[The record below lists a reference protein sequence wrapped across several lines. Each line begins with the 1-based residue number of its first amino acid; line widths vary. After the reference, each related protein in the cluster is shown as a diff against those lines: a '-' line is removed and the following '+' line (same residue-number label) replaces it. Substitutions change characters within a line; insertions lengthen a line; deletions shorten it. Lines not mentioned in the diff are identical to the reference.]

1 MYVYNI
7 EECAEQGHS
16 NDDADCDGNGGS
28 ESVDYDAEHDAKP
41 ASFAEP
47 DCEPES

>member
-1 MYVYNI
+1 MYVYNL
-7 EECAEQGHS
+7 EECAEQGNS
-16 NDDADCDGNGGS
+16 NDDADRDGNGGS
-28 ESVDYDAEHDAKP
+28 ESVDYDSEHDAKP